1 MFFFQRKPATREYA
15 KYLDGMKTAHLFIR
29 FDVCRIRREREGVNE
44 HKVGIGW
51 K

>member
-1 MFFFQRKPATREYA
+1 MET
-15 KYLDGMKTAHLFIR
+15 GHLFIR
-29 FDVCRIRREREGVNE
+29 FDVRRIHREREGVNE